1 MAAFLPTM
9 GWAEV
14 RLTALQG
21 GEQKRGEAHYGS

>member
-14 RLTALQG
+14 RFTALQG
-21 GEQKRGEAHYGS
+21 GKQERGEAHYGS